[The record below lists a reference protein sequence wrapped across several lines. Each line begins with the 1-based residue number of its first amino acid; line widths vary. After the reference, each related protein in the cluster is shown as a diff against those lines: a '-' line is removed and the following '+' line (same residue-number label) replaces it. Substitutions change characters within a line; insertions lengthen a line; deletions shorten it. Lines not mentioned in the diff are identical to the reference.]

1 MVLNKKRMAVI
12 ATVVAATACGAC
24 LIACND
30 KKSTEP
36 TPPAHTEF
44 EFRESNVYLE
54 KYSTKLLLL
63 DGADGLQLSFASS
76 DETVASVSGDGTV
89 TARGEGSAVITASG
103 DGANA
108 TVTVNVSRN
117 KSQPVI
123 AVSSKSVTV
132 AEGGKFFIE
141 PTVTYKDV
149 PVDAVYTFSANGGLT
164 VDNSGEITGT
174 AIGSY
179 VVTVTA
185 EYVDITLTQ
194 NIDVKVISGSYFHL
208 DRRSAEIYLS
218 DAFGDGNTTEQTLR
232 VYTDS
237 TSVVTWSTSNPNVAT
252 VTGGVVTP
260 VGAGV
265 CTVTASADGMTASAT
280 VTVKKP
286 QTSLS
291 DVKEIAKTSSTF
303 VLDLNDHAALFSDK
317 TMDDFTVTQNSG
329 VGVDTL
335 RFDGRYLTLSS
346 DIELGEQILR
356 VETDEVVI
364 DCPVVTASMIIS
376 SKDDFKLIKS
386 RYFGGGANSPTNVKP
401 YKYRDGYFILDK
413 DIDFGGETFAI
424 DPRGT
429 NSSIVESSTVEAAHR
444 AQVGWY
450 GVLDGR
456 GHVVKNIVSGKRGLF
471 GNVEKDSEIKNIA
484 FIGTFGHTDGTSDS
498 NSGFV
503 AEVIVGK
510 LDNVLVAVDKIP
522 VKETANANADLYGK
536 AGVCT
541 LLYGEINNTV
551 CAITSVQNST
561 ATGFNPS
568 VIACRV
574 EGNPIDEQAYGSMKN
589 TFGLARGNLT
599 AVATYPNH
607 IPSAFRVV
615 SGFGTLKNTVDI
627 KGFRSFWGFA
637 DDSLSFGSY
646 VLRF

>member
-1 MVLNKKRMAVI
+1 MVLNKKRI
-12 ATVVAATACGAC
+12 AFVSAFVAATACGSC

-30 KKSTEP
+30 DKPTEHEKP
-36 TPPAHTEF
+36 VRSEL
-44 EFRESNVYLE
+44 EFREDTVYLE
-54 KYSTKLLLL
+54 KYSTKVLAL
-63 DGADGLQLSFASS
+63 DGADGMELGFTSS
-76 DETVASVSGDGTV
+76 DEAVASVSSDGTV
-89 TARGEGSAVITASG
+89 TARGEGNAVITASC

-108 TVTVNVSRN
+108 TITVNVSRN
-117 KSQPVI
+117 KTQPVI
-123 AVSSKSVTV
+123 TVSSKSVTV
-132 AEGGKFFIE
+132 AEGGKYFVE
-141 PTVTYKDV
+141 PVVTYKDV
-149 PVDAVYTFSANGGLT
+149 PVDAVYSYSATGGLT
-164 VDNSGEITGT
+164 VDQSGEITGN
-174 AIGSY
+174 AVGNY

-185 EYVDITLTQ
+185 KYVDVTLTQ
-194 NIDVKVISGSYFHL
+194 NIDVKVISDSYFHL
-208 DRRSAEIYLS
+208 DRRSVELYLS
-218 DAFGDGNTTEQTLR
+218 DAFGDGYATEQTLR
-232 VYTDS
+232 VYTDGAGEIAWT
-237 TSVVTWSTSNPNVAT
+237 TSDPNVA
-252 VTGGVVTP
+252 VVSGGAVAP

-265 CTVTASADGMTASAT
+265 CTVTASAAGKTASAT

-291 DVKEIAKTSSTF
+291 EVKEIVKTSSAF
-303 VLDLNDHAALFSDK
+303 VLDLNDHAAIMSGK
-317 TMDDFTVTQNSG
+317 TVGDFTVTQESG
-329 VGVDTL
+329 AMAEIL

-346 DIELGEQILR
+346 DIELGEQTLR

-456 GHVVKNIVSGKRGLF
+456 GHVVKNIASGKRGLF

-522 VKETANANADLYGK
+522 VKETENANADIYGK
-536 AGVCT
+536 AGICT

-615 SGFGTLKNTVDI
+615 SSFGTLKNTVDI
-627 KGFRSFWGFA
+627 NGFRSFWSFA
-637 DDSLSFGSY
+637 DDSLSFGDY
-646 VLRF
+646 VLNF